1 MPDQYFTSFSDLEL
15 TEKLPE
21 KFTFP
26 FAYEPHPLA
35 ETASEHLQKSLS
47 TFYNG
52 KELAGKMYGVLV
64 VRNSVGKVGYLVAFS
79 GQLEDY
85 KHTISFVPSV
95 HNRLKVGD
103 FFKKG
108 EALLQQINQKLIKLE
123 KQPAYLRLQKEMAL
137 LKKKAASEVEE
148 KRAQKN
154 ERKANRKQ
162 KRVALD
168 SLSSSA
174 YEEAKKQLDQESI
187 DIHFDYKKLNEAW
200 NRKIGKLQ
208 SKLAQFENE
217 IEALKKGRKQKSHSL
232 QQQLFD
238 QYQFFNAK
246 GKTKSLVKI
255 FEPLG
260 PPPGGAGDCA
270 APKLLQH
277 AYSNG
282 YQPLAMAEFWWGKTP
297 KSQLRK
303 EGRYYPACA
312 GKCKPILGHMLEG
325 LTVEDDPMLNY
336 NADDNIIETLFE
348 DEELLIINK
357 PAGLLS
363 IPSKL
368 ISDAVASRMRVLFP
382 DATGPMVAHRLD
394 KLTSGLMI
402 ITKSL
407 EAYKIIQ
414 QQFINKTIQK
424 EYVALL
430 EGKITKERGT
440 IDLPLAVDEFN
451 RPMQMVSIDKGKK
464 SVTQYQVLGHSDNR
478 TLIQFMPITGRTHQL
493 RVHSAHPAG
502 LDAPIVGDTL
512 YGKKDERLMLHAA
525 RISFNHPIN
534 GERLTFYKEAVF
546 S

>member
-154 ERKANRKQ
+154 ARKANRKQ